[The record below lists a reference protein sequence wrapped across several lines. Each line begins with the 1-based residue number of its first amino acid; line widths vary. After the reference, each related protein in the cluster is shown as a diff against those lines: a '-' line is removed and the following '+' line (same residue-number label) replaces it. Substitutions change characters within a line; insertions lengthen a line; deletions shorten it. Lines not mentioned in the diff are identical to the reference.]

1 MQMYV
6 KWDHENEEI
15 LFGPQGLKGEGDNW
29 YPYSDSGD
37 ITNPRTQSRRFI
49 YVPEIETV
57 IGVAEGAPEL
67 TWFQAR
73 QSGYGGIEEQLD
85 MLWHD
90 IEAGTL
96 DKTGGFYTFIK
107 EVKDANPKPE

>member
-1 MQMYV
+1 
-6 KWDHENEEI
+6 
-15 LFGPQGLKGEGDNW
+15 
-29 YPYSDSGD
+29 
-37 ITNPRTQSRRFI
+37 
-49 YVPEIETV
+49 
-57 IGVAEGAPEL
+57 VAEGAPEL

-96 DKTGGFYTFIK
+96 DKTGSFYLFIK
-107 EVKDANPKPE
+107 QVKDSFPKI